1 MISAKA
7 KKQRGVALLAAMILV
22 LAVTM
27 ILSNIFYRHQIEVSQ
42 AMASLHSD
50 QALLIALS
58 GEGWAMELLAE
69 DPTGG
74 QPNQSDHYGEIWAQ
88 ALPLL
93 PVEGGTLTGCISDLQ
108 SKINVNNFRFYGSQG
123 QDSKRSLQAD
133 LNQLENMNIVK
144 AWLNLLNLFEIPTSP
159 ARAAT
164 IIDWVDGDSAVT
176 SSWGAEQPDYESF
189 EPPRMVLNDEISDAS
204 ELADIAGYNVQEVQ
218 MLLPWISALPV
229 TGPQTSGPMVSTPIN
244 INTASSELLLALGG
258 SFGQQF
264 VDAVVEGR
272 PFSDIDTFED
282 HVENYLGLV
291 VLDSKGKT
299 IEKAKQIWH
308 QDLVSVAT
316 AHFKLYLKAE
326 IGEAEIEV
334 TSIMKRSGSWPL
346 FKLDVIAREI
356 TVVPS
361 VVPSKADLSEIEKMF
376 AAKDKE
382 SDLDQQIDI
391 ERNIVQPACMM
402 MEI

>member
-1 MISAKA
+1 MISTKA

-123 QDSKRSLQAD
+123 QGSKRSLQAD

-144 AWLNLLNLFEIPTSP
+144 TWLNLLNLFEIPTSP

-229 TGPQTSGPMVSTPIN
+229 TGPQKSGPMVNTPIN

-382 SDLDQQIDI
+382 NDLDQQIDI

>member
-93 PVEGGTLTGCISDLQ
+93 PVEGGALTGCISDLQ

-123 QDSKRSLQAD
+123 QGSKRSLQAD

-144 AWLNLLNLFEIPTSP
+144 TWLNLLNLFEIPTSP

-361 VVPSKADLSEIEKMF
+361 IVPSKADLSEIEKMF

>member
-144 AWLNLLNLFEIPTSP
+144 TWLNLLNLFEIPTSP

>member
-123 QDSKRSLQAD
+123 QGSKRSLQAD

-144 AWLNLLNLFEIPTSP
+144 TWLNLLNLFEIPTSP

-229 TGPQTSGPMVSTPIN
+229 TGPQKSGPMVNTPIN

-264 VDAVVEGR
+264 VDAVFEGR

-361 VVPSKADLSEIEKMF
+361 VVPSKANLSEIEKMF

>member
-123 QDSKRSLQAD
+123 QGSKRSLQAD

-144 AWLNLLNLFEIPTSP
+144 TWLNLLNLFEIPTSP

-244 INTASSELLLALGG
+244 INTASSEVLLALGG

-291 VLDSKGKT
+291 ILDSKGKT

-361 VVPSKADLSEIEKMF
+361 IVPGKADLSEIEKMF

>member
-123 QDSKRSLQAD
+123 QGSKRSLQAD

-144 AWLNLLNLFEIPTSP
+144 TWLNLLNLFEIPTSP

-229 TGPQTSGPMVSTPIN
+229 TGPQKSGPMVNTPIN

>member
-123 QDSKRSLQAD
+123 QGSKRSLQAD

-144 AWLNLLNLFEIPTSP
+144 I
-159 ARAAT
+159 
-164 IIDWVDGDSAVT
+164 
-176 SSWGAEQPDYESF
+176 QPKY
-189 EPPRMVLNDEISDAS
+189 
-204 ELADIAGYNVQEVQ
+204 
-218 MLLPWISALPV
+218 
-229 TGPQTSGPMVSTPIN
+229 
-244 INTASSELLLALGG
+244 
-258 SFGQQF
+258 F
-264 VDAVVEGR
+264 V
-272 PFSDIDTFED
+272 
-282 HVENYLGLV
+282 
-291 VLDSKGKT
+291 
-299 IEKAKQIWH
+299 
-308 QDLVSVAT
+308 
-316 AHFKLYLKAE
+316 
-326 IGEAEIEV
+326 
-334 TSIMKRSGSWPL
+334 
-346 FKLDVIAREI
+346 
-356 TVVPS
+356 
-361 VVPSKADLSEIEKMF
+361 
-376 AAKDKE
+376 
-382 SDLDQQIDI
+382 
-391 ERNIVQPACMM
+391 
-402 MEI
+402 

>member
-123 QDSKRSLQAD
+123 QGSKRSLQAD

-144 AWLNLLNLFEIPTSP
+144 TWLNLLNLFEIPTSP

-189 EPPRMVLNDEISDAS
+189 DPPRMVLNDEISDAS

-229 TGPQTSGPMVSTPIN
+229 TGPQKSGPMVNTPIN

-264 VDAVVEGR
+264 VDAVFEGR

>member
-123 QDSKRSLQAD
+123 QGSKRSLQAD

-144 AWLNLLNLFEIPTSP
+144 TWLNLLNLFEIPTSP

-229 TGPQTSGPMVSTPIN
+229 TGPQKSGPMVNTPIN

-291 VLDSKGKT
+291 ILDSKGKT
-299 IEKAKQIWH
+299 IEKAKQIWP

-361 VVPSKADLSEIEKMF
+361 VVPSKANLSEIEKMF

-382 SDLDQQIDI
+382 NDLDQQIDI
-391 ERNIVQPACMM
+391 ERNIVRPACMM

>member
-1 MISAKA
+1 MISTKA

-123 QDSKRSLQAD
+123 QGSKRSLQAD
-133 LNQLENMNIVK
+133 LNQLENMNIAK
-144 AWLNLLNLFEIPTSP
+144 TWLNLLNLFEIPTSP

-299 IEKAKQIWH
+299 IEKAKQIWP

-361 VVPSKADLSEIEKMF
+361 IVPSKADLSEIEKMF

>member
-1 MISAKA
+1 VISTKA

-123 QDSKRSLQAD
+123 QGSKRSLQAD

-144 AWLNLLNLFEIPTSP
+144 TWLNLLNLFEIPTSP

-244 INTASSELLLALGG
+244 INTASSEVLLALGG

-361 VVPSKADLSEIEKMF
+361 IVPGKADLSEIEKMF

-391 ERNIVQPACMM
+391 ERNIVRPACMM

>member
-1 MISAKA
+1 VISTKA

-123 QDSKRSLQAD
+123 QGSKRSLQAD

-144 AWLNLLNLFEIPTSP
+144 TWLNLLNLFEIPTSP

-244 INTASSELLLALGG
+244 INTASSEVLLALGG

-361 VVPSKADLSEIEKMF
+361 IVPGKADLSEIEKMF

>member
-69 DPTGG
+69 DPKGG

-123 QDSKRSLQAD
+123 QGSKRSLQAD

-144 AWLNLLNLFEIPTSP
+144 TWLNLLNLFEIPTSP

-176 SSWGAEQPDYESF
+176 SSWGAEQPDYEGF

-218 MLLPWISALPV
+218 MLMPWISALPV
-229 TGPQTSGPMVSTPIN
+229 TGPQKSGPMVNTPIN
-244 INTASSELLLALGG
+244 INTASNELLLALGG

-291 VLDSKGKT
+291 VIDSKGKT
-299 IEKAKQIWH
+299 IEKAKQIWS

-334 TSIMKRSGSWPL
+334 TSIMKRSGNWPS

-361 VVPSKADLSEIEKMF
+361 VVPSKTDLSEIEKML

-382 SDLDQQIDI
+382 NALDQQIDI

>member
-1 MISAKA
+1 VISAKA

-123 QDSKRSLQAD
+123 QGSKRSLQAD

-144 AWLNLLNLFEIPTSP
+144 TWLNLLNLFEIPTSP

-204 ELADIAGYNVQEVQ
+204 ELADIAGYNVQEAQ

-258 SFGQQF
+258 SFGQRF

-361 VVPSKADLSEIEKMF
+361 VVPSKADLSEIEKIF

>member
-1 MISAKA
+1 MISTKA

-123 QDSKRSLQAD
+123 QGSKRSLQAD

-144 AWLNLLNLFEIPTSP
+144 TWLNLLNLFEIPTSP

-244 INTASSELLLALGG
+244 INTASSEVLLALGG

-291 VLDSKGKT
+291 VLDSKGKA
-299 IEKAKQIWH
+299 IEKAKQIWN

-361 VVPSKADLSEIEKMF
+361 IVPGKADLSEIEKMF

>member
-123 QDSKRSLQAD
+123 QGSKRSLQAD

-144 AWLNLLNLFEIPTSP
+144 TWLNLLNLFEIPTSP

-361 VVPSKADLSEIEKMF
+361 IVPGKADLSEIEKMF

>member
-123 QDSKRSLQAD
+123 QGSKRSLQAD

-144 AWLNLLNLFEIPTSP
+144 TWLNLLNLFEIPTSP

-189 EPPRMVLNDEISDAS
+189 DPPRMVLNDEISDAS

-229 TGPQTSGPMVSTPIN
+229 TGPQKSGPMVNTPIN

-264 VDAVVEGR
+264 VDAVFEGR

-291 VLDSKGKT
+291 ILDSKGKT

-361 VVPSKADLSEIEKMF
+361 VVPSKANLSEIEKMF

-382 SDLDQQIDI
+382 NDLDQQIDI

>member
-1 MISAKA
+1 VISAKA

-108 SKINVNNFRFYGSQG
+108 SKINVNNFRFYGYQG
-123 QDSKRSLQAD
+123 QGSKRSLQAD

-144 AWLNLLNLFEIPTSP
+144 TWLNLLNLFEIPTSP

-189 EPPRMVLNDEISDAS
+189 DPPRMVLNDEISDAS

-229 TGPQTSGPMVSTPIN
+229 TGPQKSGHMVNTPIN

-264 VDAVVEGR
+264 VDAVFEGR

>member
-1 MISAKA
+1 
-7 KKQRGVALLAAMILV
+7 
-22 LAVTM
+22 
-27 ILSNIFYRHQIEVSQ
+27 
-42 AMASLHSD
+42 
-50 QALLIALS
+50 
-58 GEGWAMELLAE
+58 
-69 DPTGG
+69 
-74 QPNQSDHYGEIWAQ
+74 
-88 ALPLL
+88 
-93 PVEGGTLTGCISDLQ
+93 
-108 SKINVNNFRFYGSQG
+108 
-123 QDSKRSLQAD
+123 
-133 LNQLENMNIVK
+133 
-144 AWLNLLNLFEIPTSP
+144 
-159 ARAAT
+159 
-164 IIDWVDGDSAVT
+164 
-176 SSWGAEQPDYESF
+176 
-189 EPPRMVLNDEISDAS
+189 
-204 ELADIAGYNVQEVQ
+204 

-229 TGPQTSGPMVSTPIN
+229 TGPQKSGPMVNTPIN

-264 VDAVVEGR
+264 VDAVFEGR

-291 VLDSKGKT
+291 ILDSKGKT

-391 ERNIVQPACMM
+391 ERNIVRPACMM

>member
-1 MISAKA
+1 VISAKA

-123 QDSKRSLQAD
+123 QGSKRSLQAD

-144 AWLNLLNLFEIPTSP
+144 TWLNLLNLFEIPTSP

-258 SFGQQF
+258 SFGQRF

-361 VVPSKADLSEIEKMF
+361 VVPSKADLSEIEKIF

>member
-1 MISAKA
+1 VISAKA

-123 QDSKRSLQAD
+123 QGSKRSLQAD

-144 AWLNLLNLFEIPTSP
+144 TWLNLLNLFEIPTSP

-361 VVPSKADLSEIEKMF
+361 IVPGKADLSEIEKMF

>member
-1 MISAKA
+1 MISAKT

-123 QDSKRSLQAD
+123 QGSKRSLQAD

-144 AWLNLLNLFEIPTSP
+144 TWLNLLNLFEIPTSP

-229 TGPQTSGPMVSTPIN
+229 TGPQKSGPMVNTPIN

-282 HVENYLGLV
+282 HVENYLGLI

-316 AHFKLYLKAE
+316 AHFKLYVKAE

>member
-1 MISAKA
+1 MISTKA

-123 QDSKRSLQAD
+123 QGSKRSLQAD

-144 AWLNLLNLFEIPTSP
+144 TWLNLLNLFEIPTSP

-244 INTASSELLLALGG
+244 INTASSEVLLALGG

-361 VVPSKADLSEIEKMF
+361 IVPGKADLSEIEKMF

>member
-123 QDSKRSLQAD
+123 QGSKRSLQAD

-144 AWLNLLNLFEIPTSP
+144 TWLNLLNLFEIPTSP

-326 IGEAEIEV
+326 IGEAKIEV

>member
-7 KKQRGVALLAAMILV
+7 EKQQGVALLAAMILV

-27 ILSNIFYRHQIEVSQ
+27 ILANIFYRHQIEVSQ

-69 DPTGG
+69 DPKGG

-108 SKINVNNFRFYGSQG
+108 SKININNFRFYGTQG
-123 QDSKRSLQAD
+123 QGSKRSLQAD

-144 AWLNLLNLFEIPTSP
+144 TWLNLLNLFEVPTSP

-176 SSWGAEQPDYESF
+176 SSWGAEQPDYEGF

-229 TGPQTSGPMVSTPIN
+229 TGPQKSGPMVNTPIN
-244 INTASSELLLALGG
+244 INTASNELLLALGG

-291 VLDSKGKT
+291 VIDSKGKA
-299 IEKAKQIWH
+299 IEKAKQIWP

-334 TSIMKRSGSWPL
+334 TSIMKRSGNWPS

-361 VVPSKADLSEIEKMF
+361 VVPSKTDLSEIEKML

-382 SDLDQQIDI
+382 NALDQQIDI

>member
-123 QDSKRSLQAD
+123 QGSKRSLQAD

-144 AWLNLLNLFEIPTSP
+144 TWLNLLNLFEIPTSP

-229 TGPQTSGPMVSTPIN
+229 TGPQKSGPMVNTPIN

-264 VDAVVEGR
+264 VDAVFEGR

>member
-123 QDSKRSLQAD
+123 QGSKRSLQAD

-144 AWLNLLNLFEIPTSP
+144 TWLNLLNLFEIPTSP

-229 TGPQTSGPMVSTPIN
+229 TGPQKSGPMVNTPIN

-361 VVPSKADLSEIEKMF
+361 VVPSKANLSEIEKMF

>member
-1 MISAKA
+1 MISTKA

-123 QDSKRSLQAD
+123 QGSKRSLQAD

-144 AWLNLLNLFEIPTSP
+144 TWLNLLNLFEIPTSP

-244 INTASSELLLALGG
+244 INTASSEVLLALGG

-282 HVENYLGLV
+282 HVENHLGLV

-361 VVPSKADLSEIEKMF
+361 IVPGKADLSEIEKMF

>member
-123 QDSKRSLQAD
+123 QGSKRSLQAD

-144 AWLNLLNLFEIPTSP
+144 TWLNLLNLFEIPTSP

-229 TGPQTSGPMVSTPIN
+229 TGPQKSGPMVNTPIN

-361 VVPSKADLSEIEKMF
+361 IVPSKADLSEIEKMF

>member
-1 MISAKA
+1 
-7 KKQRGVALLAAMILV
+7 
-22 LAVTM
+22 
-27 ILSNIFYRHQIEVSQ
+27 
-42 AMASLHSD
+42 
-50 QALLIALS
+50 
-58 GEGWAMELLAE
+58 MELLAE

-123 QDSKRSLQAD
+123 QGSKRSLQAD

-144 AWLNLLNLFEIPTSP
+144 TWLNLLNLFEIPTSP

-282 HVENYLGLV
+282 HVENYLGLI

>member
-7 KKQRGVALLAAMILV
+7 EKQQGVALLAAMILV

-27 ILSNIFYRHQIEVSQ
+27 ILANIFYRHQIEVSQ

-69 DPTGG
+69 DPKGG

-108 SKINVNNFRFYGSQG
+108 SKININNFRFYGTQG
-123 QDSKRSLQAD
+123 QGSKRSLQAD

-176 SSWGAEQPDYESF
+176 SSWGAEQPDYEGF

-229 TGPQTSGPMVSTPIN
+229 TGPQNSGPMVNTPIN
-244 INTASSELLLALGG
+244 INTASNELLLALGG

-291 VLDSKGKT
+291 VIDSKGKA
-299 IEKAKQIWH
+299 IEKAKQIWP

-334 TSIMKRSGSWPL
+334 TSIMKRSGNWPS

-361 VVPSKADLSEIEKMF
+361 VVPSKTDLSEIEKML

-382 SDLDQQIDI
+382 NALDQQIDI

>member
-123 QDSKRSLQAD
+123 QGSKRSLQAD

-144 AWLNLLNLFEIPTSP
+144 TWLNLLNLFEIPTSP

-244 INTASSELLLALGG
+244 INTASSEVLLALGG

-361 VVPSKADLSEIEKMF
+361 IVPGKADLSEIEKMF

-391 ERNIVQPACMM
+391 ERNIVRPACMM

>member
-123 QDSKRSLQAD
+123 QGSKRSLQAD

-144 AWLNLLNLFEIPTSP
+144 TWLNLLNLFEIPTSP

-229 TGPQTSGPMVSTPIN
+229 TGPQTSGLMVSTPIN

-258 SFGQQF
+258 SFGQRF

>member
-123 QDSKRSLQAD
+123 QGSKRSLQAD

>member
-1 MISAKA
+1 VISAKA

-123 QDSKRSLQAD
+123 QGSKRSLQAD

-144 AWLNLLNLFEIPTSP
+144 TWLNLLNLFEIPTSP

-258 SFGQQF
+258 SFGQRF

>member
-1 MISAKA
+1 MISTKA

-123 QDSKRSLQAD
+123 QGSKRSLQAD

-144 AWLNLLNLFEIPTSP
+144 TWLNLLNLFEIPTSP

-361 VVPSKADLSEIEKMF
+361 IVPGKADLSEIEKMF